1 MKPAKTASPP
11 TVAPAIVPTSEDG
24 FGVDVGIEVG
34 GGMAL
39 VTVDTWLGLVRGFDS
54 CDVVW
59 LALDSDVVGLVVNE
73 TELARVSPL

>member
-1 MKPAKTASPP
+1 ML
-11 TVAPAIVPTSEDG
+11 EDG
-24 FGVDVGIEVG
+24 IGVDVGISVG

>member
-11 TVAPAIVPTSEDG
+11 TVAPAIVPTLEDG
-24 FGVDVGIEVG
+24 IGVDVGISVG